1 MVEEETASAE
11 TPAATAWSSASG
23 KAFGHATV
31 DALSSVPSQPLA
43 SGSHM
48 KQEAIHGGVG
58 QVKEEMCTQPRSTSS
73 SLGGPSDHQAT
84 KHGTRSGP
92 SYAPCRTQDES
103 ESQNGQLG
111 LGDATY
117 LDQKPVE
124 CDRKPVTEDLER
136 EMTTAL
142 TGSPTTQRR
151 NVHVGTATDVL
162 SDEQRAILDR
172 VLRGQSVFFTGSA
185 GTGKTAVI
193 RAIAEVFAERRF
205 PFDCRTCIERTLESA
220 SLETMGPADSKDD
233 IRVRHRGSDEAT
245 RWGEGDHRC
254 IARAEDTRWILGV
267 TASTGFA
274 AR

>member
-11 TPAATAWSSASG
+11 TPAATAWSGASG
-23 KAFGHATV
+23 KANCHATV

-43 SGSHM
+43 SGSDMEH
-48 KQEAIHGGVG
+48 EAVRGGVG

-73 SLGGPSDHQAT
+73 SLGCPSDHQAT
-84 KHGTRSGP
+84 KQGTRSGP
-92 SYAPCRTQDES
+92 SYAPCLTQVEA

-111 LGDATY
+111 VEDATC

-124 CDRKPVTEDLER
+124 CDLKPLIEDLEG

-142 TGSPTTQRR
+142 TGSPTTSR
-151 NVHVGTATDVL
+151 GAIKFSAAMATL
-162 SDEQRAILDR
+162 SDEQRSIVDR

-193 RAIAEVFAERRF
+193 RAIAEVFATRRF
-205 PFDCRTCIERTLESA
+205 PFDCQICDGRRSTDLRPTGSTNWLG
-220 SLETMGPADSKDD
+220 ETRIQDPGSK
-233 IRVRHRGSDEAT
+233 EAP
-245 RWGEGDHRC
+245 RWREGDHRC
-254 IARAEDTRWILGV
+254 VARTEDTRWILGI